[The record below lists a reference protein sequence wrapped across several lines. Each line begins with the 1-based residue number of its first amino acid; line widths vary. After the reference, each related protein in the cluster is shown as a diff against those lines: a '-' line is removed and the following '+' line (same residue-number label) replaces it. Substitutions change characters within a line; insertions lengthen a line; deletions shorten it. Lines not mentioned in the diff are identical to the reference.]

1 MFQIVTDACCDLP
14 AEVMEKANV
23 ACIPMILELEGKEY
37 IDDAGKTFDHA
48 WFLEKLKENAEPA
61 TTQINVGR
69 YMEFFRPFLT
79 SGIPTLYLGFT
90 SGMSGSYSSSL
101 QAVELLKEE
110 FPEATLVSLDTK
122 AASLGQG
129 MLVMEAVR
137 LRDEGKTMDEVIK
150 WISTYKLH
158 LRSWVTVNDLKQ
170 LVHGGRISK
179 TTATVGGLL
188 SIKPIINVD
197 QEGSLQNIDK
207 VRGRKKAIQK
217 IIAETEQDLDLSISR
232 CFYIAHSGDDEVV
245 SEICQYLE
253 STYPDVPVYCYPL
266 GPTISSH
273 TGYGCIAMFSMGKN
287 ER

>member
-23 ACIPMILELEGKEY
+23 DCIPMILELEGKEY
-37 IDDAGKTFDHA
+37 SDDSGKSFDYD
-48 WFLEKLKENAEPA
+48 WFLDKLKENAEPK

-69 YMEFFRPFLT
+69 FIEFFRSYLEKK
-79 SGIPTLYLGFT
+79 IPVLYLGFT

-101 QAVELLKEE
+101 QAVEILKEE
-110 FPEATLVSLDTK
+110 FPDATLVSLDTK

-137 LRDEGKTMDEVIK
+137 LRDEGKSMEEIIAWMTQ
-150 WISTYKLH
+150 YKMH

-179 TTATVGGLL
+179 TSATVGGLL
-188 SIKPIINVD
+188 SIKPIITVD
-197 QEGSLQNIDK
+197 RPGSLQNVDK
-207 VRGRKKAIQK
+207 IRGRKKSIQK
-217 IIAETEQDLDLSISR
+217 IIEETQKELDLSISN

-245 SEICQYLE
+245 ETIVDHFKK
-253 STYPDVPVYCYPL
+253 TYPKTPVYTYSL
-266 GPTISSH
+266 GPTIASH
-273 TGYGCIAMFSMGKN
+273 TGYGCIALFSMGKK